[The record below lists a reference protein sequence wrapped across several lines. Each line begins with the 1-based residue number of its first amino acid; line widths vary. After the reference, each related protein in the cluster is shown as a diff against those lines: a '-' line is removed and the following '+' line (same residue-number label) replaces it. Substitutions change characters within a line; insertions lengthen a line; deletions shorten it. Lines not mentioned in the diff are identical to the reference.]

1 MNCTEEFEN
10 ELLEIFLDSFS
21 SKITRGLSKDGDALF
36 TSYDA
41 VQILQEVFETLVK
54 EINYVVKKINS
65 KKGGEYTHGR

>member
-54 EINYVVKKINS
+54 ENNYVVKKINS
-65 KKGGEYTHGR
+65 KISSKESH

>member
-21 SKITRGLSKDGDALF
+21 SKITRGFSKDGDALF

-41 VQILQEVFETLVK
+41 VQILQEVFELLVK
-54 EINYVVKKINS
+54 ENNYVVKKTNS
-65 KKGGEYTHGR
+65 EKGGEYTHGR

>member
-54 EINYVVKKINS
+54 ENNYVVKKTNS
-65 KKGGEYTHGR
+65 EKGGEYTHGR